1 MDTEQARQLYKLG
14 DDFDWERFHRRND
27 PSSPWYDPSLDIP
40 EDLGTNQDTGDDE
53 RRRERMAEAMY
64 EC

>member
-1 MDTEQARQLYKLG
+1 MDSQDSRLIPAGFY
-14 DDFDWERFHRRND
+14 DFDWQRFHRRND
-27 PSSPWYDPSLDIP
+27 PESPWYDPSLDIP
-40 EDLGTNQDTGDDE
+40 EDLGTNQDTGDDV

>member
-1 MDTEQARQLYKLG
+1 MDTEAARQFYKLG
-14 DDFDWERFHRRND
+14 SDFDWEGFHRRNN
-27 PSSPWYDPSLDIP
+27 PFSPWYDPSLDFP
-40 EDLGTNQDTGDDE
+40 EDLGINEDTGDDE

>member
-1 MDTEQARQLYKLG
+1 MDPQDSRLIQARII
-14 DDFDWERFHRRND
+14 DFDWERFHRRNN
-27 PSSPWYDPSLDIP
+27 PESPWYDASLDIP

-64 EC
+64 EG

>member
-27 PSSPWYDPSLDIP
+27 PCSPWYDASLDIL
-40 EDLGTNQDTGDDE
+40 EDLGTNQDTGDDVG
-53 RRRERMAEAMY
+53 RRERMAEAMY